1 MLSVPALAAESG
13 TENLVR
19 SKTYTGQF
27 SDLPEDHT
35 FYKNVA
41 ALYEYGLSVG
51 QADGTFGLTAP
62 MTVGQTV
69 IFAGRIRSLYRTG
82 DPEAGPAAF
91 AAAAVSQKD
100 ARRVY
105 APYLWYL
112 QSEGV
117 LDKALDDCLTQPATR
132 AQMAHV
138 LANLLPEEALPLIN
152 DSLVTQGYASRR
164 RITDV
169 TEYTPYYQDILKLY
183 RCGVSIGSNAAGS
196 FFPDAPITRGAAAA
210 MLTESWTRPC
220 G

>member
-82 DPEAGPAAF
+82 DPEAGPGRLCGGGC
-91 AAAAVSQKD
+91 Q
-100 ARRVY
+100 
-105 APYLWYL
+105 P
-112 QSEGV
+112 EGR
-117 LDKALDDCLTQPATR
+117 PAG
-132 AQMAHV
+132 
-138 LANLLPEEALPLIN
+138 LCPL
-152 DSLVTQGYASRR
+152 SLVSPIRG
-164 RITDV
+164 RI
-169 TEYTPYYQDILKLY
+169 
-183 RCGVSIGSNAAGS
+183 G
-196 FFPDAPITRGAAAA
+196 
-210 MLTESWTRPC
+210 
-220 G
+220 